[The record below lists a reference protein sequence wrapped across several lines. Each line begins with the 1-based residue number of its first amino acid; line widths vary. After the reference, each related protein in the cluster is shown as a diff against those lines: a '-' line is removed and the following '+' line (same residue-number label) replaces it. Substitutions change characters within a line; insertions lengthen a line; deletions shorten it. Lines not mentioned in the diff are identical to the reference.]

1 MKVYLDACCLG
12 RLTDDQTQRRIR
24 EEAEAV
30 ELVLGL
36 VARGSVEWIASE
48 ALAEEIRRN
57 PSAERRIENETLLA
71 MASKTAEIDDRIAE
85 RSHELQS
92 FGYGA
97 FDALHL
103 AAAEAARVDVLLST
117 DDQFVRRASQ
127 GAGRPQVTVRNPLSW
142 VRERRL

>member
-1 MKVYLDACCLG
+1 MRVYLDACCLG

-36 VARGSVEWIASE
+36 VARGSIEWITSE
-48 ALAEEIRRN
+48 ALAEEIRWN
-57 PSAERRIENETLLA
+57 PSAERRIESETLLA
-71 MASKTAEIDDRIAE
+71 KASEAAEIDDRIAQ
-85 RSHELQS
+85 RARELQS

-97 FDALHL
+97 LDALHL

-117 DDQFVRRASQ
+117 DDQFVRRASH
-127 GAGRPQVTVRNPLSW
+127 GAGHPRVTVRNPLSW
-142 VRERRL
+142 VREQRL

>member
-1 MKVYLDACCLG
+1 MRVYLDACCLG

-36 VARGSVEWIASE
+36 VARGSVEWIASD

-57 PSAERRIENETLLA
+57 PSVERRIESETLFA
-71 MASKTAEIDDRIAE
+71 MASKTAEIDDQIAE
-85 RSHELQS
+85 RAHELQS

-103 AAAEAARVDVLLST
+103 AAAEGAHVDVLLST

-142 VRERRL
+142 VREQRL

>member
-1 MKVYLDACCLG
+1 MRVYLDVCCLG

-36 VARGSVEWIASE
+36 VARGSIEWIASE

-57 PSAERRIENETLLA
+57 PSAERRIEGETLLA
-71 MASKTAEIDDRIAE
+71 MASEASEMDDRIAE
-85 RSHELQS
+85 RARELQS
-92 FGYGA
+92 FGYGT

-103 AAAEAARVDVLLST
+103 AAAEVARVDVLLST
-117 DDQFVRRASQ
+117 DDQFVNRASG
-127 GAGRPQVTVRNPLSW
+127 GAGRPRVTVRNPLSW
-142 VRERRL
+142 VREQRL

>member
-1 MKVYLDACCLG
+1 MRVYLDACCLG

-30 ELVLGL
+30 EVVMGL

-48 ALAEEIRRN
+48 ALSEEIRRN
-57 PSAERRIENETLLA
+57 PSAERRMESETLLA
-71 MASKTAEIDDRIAE
+71 MASEASELDDRIAE
-85 RSHELQS
+85 RARELQS

-117 DDQFVRRASQ
+117 DDRFVRRASH
-127 GAGRPQVTVRNPLSW
+127 GAGHPRVTVRNPLSW

>member
-1 MKVYLDACCLG
+1 MMKRSNESLG

-24 EEAEAV
+24 DEAEAV

-36 VARGSVEWIASE
+36 VTRGSIEWVGSE
-48 ALAEEIRRN
+48 ALVEEIRRN
-57 PSAERRIENETLLA
+57 PSAERRIENESLLA
-71 MASKTAEIDDRIAE
+71 MASEASEIDDRIAE
-85 RSHELQS
+85 RARELQS

-103 AAAEAARVDVLLST
+103 AAAEAAPVDVLLST
-117 DDQFVRRASQ
+117 DDQFVRRASH
-127 GAGRPQVTVRNPLSW
+127 GAGRPRVTVRNPLSW

>member
-71 MASKTAEIDDRIAE
+71 MASNT
-85 RSHELQS
+85 
-92 FGYGA
+92 G
-97 FDALHL
+97 
-103 AAAEAARVDVLLST
+103 
-117 DDQFVRRASQ
+117 
-127 GAGRPQVTVRNPLSW
+127 
-142 VRERRL
+142 